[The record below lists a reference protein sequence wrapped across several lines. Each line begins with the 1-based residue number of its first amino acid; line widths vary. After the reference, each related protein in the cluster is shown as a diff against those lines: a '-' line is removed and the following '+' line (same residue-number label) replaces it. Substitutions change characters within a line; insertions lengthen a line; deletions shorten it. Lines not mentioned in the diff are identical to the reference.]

1 MIANRMTSVSTAAR
15 RTLWWLL
22 LYAGCATA
30 DALAPPRVA
39 HTMPES
45 GALSVDAATTEL
57 WSTFDQPMGSGHSFV
72 GGGPSFP
79 EVLGAPKWIS
89 GTTVV
94 LRVKLEPGRTY
105 RVSINSGRH
114 RNFRGAN
121 GLSAVPYLLWF
132 HTASPDGVRFLVPDL
147 NRDSFDELRSA
158 IRTNYSHR
166 DLRGVDWD
174 ARFAEFEPRL
184 VEAAT
189 PAQFARLAG
198 ELLEAARDVHIQLEA
213 NGERFAS
220 FRPGVRPNADV
231 GLLMRAIP
239 EFRPLNDVAATGRF
253 LDGTAYLM
261 ISSWERRHREDI
273 EAAGAWI
280 DALSPGDALILD
292 VRFNAGG
299 DERLAADI
307 AGRFVERSV
316 VYARHRFRD
325 ASAPDGFSEPR
336 SRTLNPARPGFR
348 GRAVVLMGPTNASSA
363 EAFLLMMKQA
373 PRCVL
378 LGERSRGSS
387 GNPKPVALANGVTV
401 FLPSWVALTPE
412 GEAIEG
418 RGVASDIAV
427 AFLGEAAGEDP
438 LIEGARE
445 WLGLR

>member
-1 MIANRMTSVSTAAR
+1 MHRTTLVTTAAR
-15 RTLWWLL
+15 RTLWCLL
-22 LYAGCATA
+22 LYAGCATT

-39 HTMPES
+39 HTVPES
-45 GALSVDAATTEL
+45 GAPAVDATTTEL
-57 WSTFDQPMGSGHSFV
+57 RITFDQAMRPGHSFV
-72 GGGPSFP
+72 GGGSSFP

-94 LRVKLEPGRTY
+94 LRVKLDPDRAY
-105 RVSINSGRH
+105 RVGINSARH
-114 RNFRGAN
+114 RNFQGTS
-121 GLSAVPYLLWF
+121 GLSAVPYLLSF
-132 HTASPDGVRFLVPDL
+132 HTASPDDAPPLAPDL
-147 NRDSFDELRSA
+147 NRDSFNELRSA
-158 IRTNYSHR
+158 IRTDYSHR

-174 ARFAEFEPRL
+174 TRFAEFKSRL

-189 PAQFARLAG
+189 PAQFARVAG
-198 ELLEAARDVHIQLEA
+198 ELLEVAQDVHVQLEA

-239 EFRPLNDVAATGRF
+239 EFRSLNDVAATGRF
-253 LDGTAYLM
+253 PDGTAYLM

-273 EAAGAWI
+273 EAAGAWL
-280 DALSPGDALILD
+280 DALSPGGALILD

-299 DERLAADI
+299 DERLAAGI
-307 AGRFVERSV
+307 AGRFVEQPV

-325 ASAPDGFSEPR
+325 ASAPDGFSKPR

-348 GRAVVLMGPTNASSA
+348 GRAVVLMGPTNVSSA

-378 LGERSRGSS
+378 LGERSRGRS

-418 RGVASDIAV
+418 WGVAPDIAV
-427 AFLGEAAGEDP
+427 AFPDEAAGEDP